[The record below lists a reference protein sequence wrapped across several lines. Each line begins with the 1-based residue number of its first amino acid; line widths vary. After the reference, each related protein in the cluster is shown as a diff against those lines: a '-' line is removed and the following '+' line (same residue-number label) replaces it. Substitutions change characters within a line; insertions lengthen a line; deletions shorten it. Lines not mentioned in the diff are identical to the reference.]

1 MNDRQKTVLIRW
13 LLLGVG
19 ILLVIILAAE
29 GISNLGKQKIDTAE
43 GLEFIQK
50 AETTDITMIEN
61 KIASLEMNT
70 GITDEEK
77 EDSSDIRSIKEK
89 FDSSVIMGD
98 SIAMGFSEYGV
109 LNSSSVV
116 AEIGASI
123 QNEDVV
129 KAQIKKVK
137 EMNPQMLFLCYG
149 INDIKND
156 SMTDKKFVNN
166 YKKIIVYIQKE
177 LPNTKIFVNSI
188 FPVQNIAIEE
198 EENYKEIDTYNKK
211 LGELCDDMQIA
222 FLDNTELVSGQ
233 DYEEDGIHFVPGFYE
248 EWAEKI
254 IEVAEL

>member
-13 LLLGVG
+13 VLIGVG
-19 ILLVIILAAE
+19 ILLMIILAAE

-43 GLEFIQK
+43 GLEIIQK
-50 AETTDITMIEN
+50 AEAADITVIEN
-61 KIASLEMNT
+61 KIASLELSSV
-70 GITDEEK
+70 ITADE
-77 EDSSDIRSIKEK
+77 DADAVDTRSLKEK

-98 SIAMGFSEYGV
+98 SIAIGFSEYGV

-116 AEIGASI
+116 AEIGACI
-123 QNEDVV
+123 QNEDAV
-129 KAQIKKVK
+129 KAQIETVK

-149 INDIKND
+149 INDIKDDN
-156 SMTDKKFVNN
+156 MTAKKFVNN
-166 YKKIIVYIQKE
+166 YKKIIIYIQEE

-198 EENYKEIDTYNKK
+198 EENYKEIDTYNEK
-211 LGELCDDMQIA
+211 LGEMCDDMQIA

-233 DYEEDGIHFVPGFYE
+233 DYEDDGIHFVPKFYK